1 MDIEIIEGVKR
12 ENMGNRIS
20 KYLKNIE
27 IKKCIIPILVLFVI
41 LNTFMVYQNKI
52 CRLNEVPVY
61 SGEETSLTNLS
72 SNYDME
78 FNTSFK
84 TIKGVK
90 LYLNSN
96 SDDETKVNVSLLDEN
111 KNVLAVKDVLV
122 SKENTSE
129 PVNVMFDSNVAL
141 AGEKNYIAIK
151 SDSTDVAIEEI
162 DHHAKLTLVTKE
174 LNNFQKLFKLIG
186 ILFVVML
193 IVIYLFKNLIFN
205 SKYISIVFVGT
216 IFITGLTYSLLIPI
230 GNAPDEASHMNT
242 AYYYS
247 NEILHIDNS
256 KGIQMRKCD
265 TETFKNNGVS
275 YSEMTTYI
283 SRFTEKCGD
292 TTLVQTDRQ
301 PLNVKRYAFTYIP
314 QALGI
319 SVGRILRLNTVLT
332 FYLAKLF
339 NLISYFLLVLLA
351 FKITNKNHL
360 LLYFVASLPMT
371 LQQAGA
377 IAYDSMTLGL
387 SLCVTAIIFELFE
400 GNVISKKKTV
410 LYVVLCL
417 LLLLCKQCAYIAVAL
432 LPLMLMLINWL
443 KTKYVFDK
451 DRILNL
457 ILKVIPIVILIYF
470 MTCLVLGRKFNTSSP
485 LYFALNPMQLLKKVD
500 LSLDKWGVYYFRTLF
515 TGGFGTDELQAS
527 QFMNMFY
534 FAFFVYLIF
543 AGRKSELKTL
553 FQRICI
559 WCVCLITTYG
569 LLYVFQNQTPLEWGY
584 IWGIQGRYF
593 APVLVLFMY
602 SLSEKGSFDQNEKMS
617 LINLNM
623 FLNTC
628 MLFEL
633 FFLRTML

>member
-339 NLISYFLLVLLA
+339 NLILYCLLVLLA
-351 FKITNKNHL
+351 FKLTNKNHL
-360 LLYFVASLPMT
+360 LMYFVASLPMT

-527 QFMNMFY
+527 QFMYMFY

>member
-1 MDIEIIEGVKR
+1 MDIEIIEGVKW

-20 KYLKNIE
+20 KYLKNID

-41 LNTFMVYQNKI
+41 LNTFMVYENKI
-52 CRLNEVPVY
+52 CRLNEVLIY

-72 SNYDME
+72 SNYNME

-84 TIKGVK
+84 TIKGFK

-96 SDDETKVNVSLLDEN
+96 SDVETKVNISLLDEN

-141 AGEKNYIAIK
+141 AGEKNYIDIK
-151 SDSTDVAIEEI
+151 SDSKDVAIEEV
-162 DHHAKLTLVTKE
+162 DNHAKLTLITKE

-193 IVIYLFKNLIFN
+193 IVIYLFKNFVFN

-230 GNAPDEASHMNT
+230 GNAPDEALHMNT

-256 KGIQMRKCD
+256 NGIQMRQCD

-339 NLISYFLLVLLA
+339 NLISYCLLVLLA
-351 FKITNKNHL
+351 FKLTNKNHL

-602 SLSEKGSFDQNEKMS
+602 SLSEKGSFDQNEKIS

>member
-20 KYLKNIE
+20 KYLKNID
-27 IKKCIIPILVLFVI
+27 IKKCITTILVLFVI

-52 CRLNEVPVY
+52 CRLNEVPIY

-151 SDSTDVAIEEI
+151 SDSTDVAIEEV

-247 NEILHIDNS
+247 NEILHIDNRN
-256 KGIQMRKCD
+256 GIQMRQCD
-265 TETFKNNGVS
+265 TEIFKNNGVS

-283 SRFTEKCGD
+283 TRFTEKCGD
-292 TTLVQTDRQ
+292 TTLVKTDRQ
-301 PLNVKRYAFTYIP
+301 PLNIKRYAFTYIP

-319 SVGRILRLNTVLT
+319 SVGRILHLNTVLT

-339 NLISYFLLVLLA
+339 NLISYSLLVLLA

-400 GNVISKKKTV
+400 GNVISRKKTA
-410 LYVVLCL
+410 LYVVLCV

-432 LPLMLMLINWL
+432 LPLMLMLINWI

-457 ILKVIPIVILIYF
+457 VLKETQVSAEKL
-470 MTCLVLGRKFNTSSP
+470 
-485 LYFALNPMQLLKKVD
+485 QKVE
-500 LSLDKWGVYYFRTLF
+500 V
-515 TGGFGTDELQAS
+515 A
-527 QFMNMFY
+527 
-534 FAFFVYLIF
+534 
-543 AGRKSELKTL
+543 
-553 FQRICI
+553 
-559 WCVCLITTYG
+559 
-569 LLYVFQNQTPLEWGY
+569 
-584 IWGIQGRYF
+584 
-593 APVLVLFMY
+593 
-602 SLSEKGSFDQNEKMS
+602 
-617 LINLNM
+617 
-623 FLNTC
+623 
-628 MLFEL
+628 
-633 FFLRTML
+633 

>member
-1 MDIEIIEGVKR
+1 M
-12 ENMGNRIS
+12 
-20 KYLKNIE
+20 
-27 IKKCIIPILVLFVI
+27 
-41 LNTFMVYQNKI
+41 
-52 CRLNEVPVY
+52 
-61 SGEETSLTNLS
+61 
-72 SNYDME
+72 
-78 FNTSFK
+78 
-84 TIKGVK
+84 
-90 LYLNSN
+90 
-96 SDDETKVNVSLLDEN
+96 
-111 KNVLAVKDVLV
+111 
-122 SKENTSE
+122 
-129 PVNVMFDSNVAL
+129 
-141 AGEKNYIAIK
+141 
-151 SDSTDVAIEEI
+151 AIEEV
-162 DHHAKLTLVTKE
+162 DNHAKLTLITKE
-174 LNNFQKLFKLIG
+174 LNNFQKLFRLIG
-186 ILFVVML
+186 ILFVVLL
-193 IVIYLFKNLIFN
+193 IVIYLFKNSIFN

-216 IFITGLTYSLLIPI
+216 IFITGLIYSVLIPI
-230 GNAPDEASHMNT
+230 GNAPDEALHMNT

-256 KGIQMRKCD
+256 NGIQMRQCD

-319 SVGRILRLNTVLT
+319 SVGRILHLNTVLT
-332 FYLAKLF
+332 FYFAKLF
-339 NLISYFLLVLLA
+339 NLISYCLLVLLA
-351 FKITNKNHL
+351 FKLTNKNHL

-457 ILKVIPIVILIYF
+457 VLKVIPIVILIYF

-485 LYFALNPMQLLKKVD
+485 LYFALNPMQLLKTVD

-602 SLSEKGSFDQNEKMS
+602 SLSEKGSFDQNEKIS

>member
-1 MDIEIIEGVKR
+1 MDIEIIEGVKW

-20 KYLKNIE
+20 KYLKNID

-52 CRLNEVPVY
+52 CRLNEVPIY

-84 TIKGVK
+84 TIKGFK

-96 SDDETKVNVSLLDEN
+96 SDNQTKVNVSLLDEN

-141 AGEKNYIAIK
+141 AGEKNYIDIK
-151 SDSTDVAIEEI
+151 SDSTDVAIEEV
-162 DHHAKLTLVTKE
+162 DNHAKLTLITKE
-174 LNNFQKLFKLIG
+174 LNNFQKLFRLIG
-186 ILFVVML
+186 ILFVVLL
-193 IVIYLFKNLIFN
+193 IVIYLFKNSIFN

-216 IFITGLTYSLLIPI
+216 IFITGLIYSVLIPI
-230 GNAPDEASHMNT
+230 GNAPDEALHMNT

-256 KGIQMRKCD
+256 NGIQMRQCD
-265 TETFKNNGVS
+265 TETFKNNSVS

-283 SRFTEKCGD
+283 SRFTEKCDD

-319 SVGRILRLNTVLT
+319 SVGRILHLNTVLT

-339 NLISYFLLVLLA
+339 NLISYSLLVLLA

-410 LYVVLCL
+410 LYVVLCV

-432 LPLMLMLINWL
+432 LPLMLMLINWI

-457 ILKVIPIVILIYF
+457 VLKVIPIVILIYF

>member
-1 MDIEIIEGVKR
+1 MDIEIIEGVKW
-12 ENMGNRIS
+12 ENMENRIS
-20 KYLKNIE
+20 KYLKNID

-52 CRLNEVPVY
+52 CRLNEDPIY

-78 FNTSFK
+78 FNTNFK
-84 TIKGVK
+84 TIKGFK

-96 SDDETKVNVSLLDEN
+96 SDNQTKVNVSLLDEN

-141 AGEKNYIAIK
+141 AGEKNYIDIK
-151 SDSTDVAIEEI
+151 SDSTDVAIEEV
-162 DHHAKLTLVTKE
+162 DNHAKLTLITKE
-174 LNNFQKLFKLIG
+174 LNNFQKLFRLIG
-186 ILFVVML
+186 ILFVVLL
-193 IVIYLFKNLIFN
+193 IVIYLFKNSIFN

-216 IFITGLTYSLLIPI
+216 IFITGLIYSVLIPI
-230 GNAPDEASHMNT
+230 GNAPDEALHMNT

-256 KGIQMRKCD
+256 NGIQMRQCD

-319 SVGRILRLNTVLT
+319 SVGRILHLNTVLT
-332 FYLAKLF
+332 FYFAKLF
-339 NLISYFLLVLLA
+339 NLISYCLLVLLA
-351 FKITNKNHL
+351 FKLTNKNHL

-387 SLCVTAIIFELFE
+387 SLCVAAIIFELFE

-485 LYFALNPMQLLKKVD
+485 LYFALNPMQLLKTVD

-602 SLSEKGSFDQNEKMS
+602 SLSEKGSFDQNEKIS

>member
-1 MDIEIIEGVKR
+1 
-12 ENMGNRIS
+12 MGNRIS
-20 KYLKNIE
+20 KYIKNID
-27 IKKCIIPILVLFVI
+27 IKKCITTILVLFVI

-61 SGEETSLTNLS
+61 SGEEISLTNLS

-84 TIKGVK
+84 SIKGLK
-90 LYLNSN
+90 LYLNYN
-96 SDDETKVNVSLLDEN
+96 SDNETKVNVSLLDEN
-111 KNVLAVKDVLV
+111 KNVLAVKDVLI
-122 SKENTSE
+122 SKEKTAE
-129 PVNVMFDSNVAL
+129 PVSIMFDSNVAL
-141 AGEKNYIAIK
+141 SGEKNYIEIK
-151 SDSTDVAIEEI
+151 SDSTDVAIEEVEN
-162 DHHAKLTLVTKE
+162 HAKLTLITKE
-174 LNNFQKLFKLIG
+174 LNNFQKLFNLIG
-186 ILFVVML
+186 ILFVILL

-205 SKYISIVFVGT
+205 SKYISIIFVGT
-216 IFITGLTYSLLIPI
+216 IFISGLTYSLLIPI
-230 GNAPDEASHMNT
+230 GNSPDEALHMNT

-247 NEILHIDNS
+247 NEILHVDNS
-256 KGIQMRKCD
+256 KGIQMRQCD
-265 TETFKNNGVS
+265 TEQFKNNGVS
-275 YSEMTTYI
+275 YSKMTTYI

-292 TTLVQTDRQ
+292 TTMVQTDRQ

-319 SVGRILRLNTVLT
+319 SVGRILHLNTILT

-339 NLISYFLLVLLA
+339 NLISYSLLVLLA

-371 LQQAGA
+371 LQQAGS
-377 IAYDSMTLGL
+377 ISYDSMTFGL
-387 SLCVTAIIFELFE
+387 ALCATAIVFELFD
-400 GNVISKKKTV
+400 GKVVGKKKGILYTV
-410 LYVVLCL
+410 ICI

-432 LPLMLMLINWL
+432 LPLVLMLINWL
-443 KTKYVFDK
+443 KTKYIFDK
-451 DRILNL
+451 DKIVNL
-457 ILKVIPIVILIYF
+457 LLKVIPIVILIYF
-470 MTCLVLGRKFNTSSP
+470 ITCLVLGRKFNTTSP
-485 LYFALNPMQLLKKVD
+485 LYFALNPIELLRKVD
-500 LSLDKWGVYYFRTLF
+500 LSLDNWGIYYFRTLF
-515 TGGFGTDELQAS
+515 TGGFGTDEIQAS
-527 QFMNMFY
+527 QLMNMFY

-543 AGRKSELKTL
+543 AGRKSESKTL
-553 FQRICI
+553 FHRICI
-559 WCVCLITTYG
+559 WCVCLITAYG

-593 APVLVLFMY
+593 TPVLVLFMY
-602 SLSEKGSFDQNEKMS
+602 SLSTKGSFDQNEKIS

>member
-1 MDIEIIEGVKR
+1 MDIEIIEGVKW
-12 ENMGNRIS
+12 ENMENRIS
-20 KYLKNIE
+20 KYLKNID

-52 CRLNEVPVY
+52 CRLNEVPIY

-84 TIKGVK
+84 TIKGFK

-96 SDDETKVNVSLLDEN
+96 SDNQTKVNVSLLDEN

-141 AGEKNYIAIK
+141 AGEKNYIDIK
-151 SDSTDVAIEEI
+151 SDSTDVAIEEV
-162 DHHAKLTLVTKE
+162 DNHAKLTLITKE
-174 LNNFQKLFKLIG
+174 LNNFQKLFRLIG
-186 ILFVVML
+186 ILFVVLL
-193 IVIYLFKNLIFN
+193 IVIYLFKNLVFN

-230 GNAPDEASHMNT
+230 GNAPDEALHMNT

-256 KGIQMRKCD
+256 NGIQMRQCD

-319 SVGRILRLNTVLT
+319 SVGRILHLNTVLT

-339 NLISYFLLVLLA
+339 NLISYCLLVLLA

-470 MTCLVLGRKFNTSSP
+470 MTSLVLGRKFNTSSP

-527 QFMNMFY
+527 QFLNMFY

>member
-151 SDSTDVAIEEI
+151 SDSTDVVIEEI

-339 NLISYFLLVLLA
+339 NLILYCLLVLLA
-351 FKITNKNHL
+351 FKLTNKNHL
-360 LLYFVASLPMT
+360 LMYFVASLPMT

-515 TGGFGTDELQAS
+515 TDGFGTDELQAS

>member
-339 NLISYFLLVLLA
+339 NLILYCLLVLLA
-351 FKITNKNHL
+351 FKLTNKNHL
-360 LLYFVASLPMT
+360 LMYFVASLPMT

-500 LSLDKWGVYYFRTLF
+500 LSLDKWGMYYFRTLF

>member
-1 MDIEIIEGVKR
+1 MDIEIIVKAKR
-12 ENMGNRIS
+12 ENMENRIS
-20 KYLKNIE
+20 KYLKNID

-52 CRLNEVPVY
+52 CRLNEVPIY

-84 TIKGVK
+84 TIKGFK

-96 SDDETKVNVSLLDEN
+96 SDNQTKVNVSLLDEN

-141 AGEKNYIAIK
+141 AGEKNYIDIK
-151 SDSTDVAIEEI
+151 SDSTDVAIEEV
-162 DHHAKLTLVTKE
+162 DNHAKLTLITKE
-174 LNNFQKLFKLIG
+174 LNNFQKLFRLIG
-186 ILFVVML
+186 ILFVVLL
-193 IVIYLFKNLIFN
+193 IVIYLFKNLVFN

-230 GNAPDEASHMNT
+230 GNAPDEALHMNT

-256 KGIQMRKCD
+256 NGIQMRQCD

-319 SVGRILRLNTVLT
+319 SVGRILHLNTVLT

-339 NLISYFLLVLLA
+339 NLISYCLLVLLA

>member
-247 NEILHIDNS
+247 NEILHIDNRN
-256 KGIQMRKCD
+256 GIQMRQCD
-265 TETFKNNGVS
+265 TEIFKNNGVS

-283 SRFTEKCGD
+283 TRFTEKCGD
-292 TTLVQTDRQ
+292 TTLVKTDRQ
-301 PLNVKRYAFTYIP
+301 PLNIKRYAFTYIP

-319 SVGRILRLNTVLT
+319 SVGRILHLNTVLT

-339 NLISYFLLVLLA
+339 NLISYSLLVLLA

-410 LYVVLCL
+410 LYVVLCV

-432 LPLMLMLINWL
+432 LPLMLMLINWI

-457 ILKVIPIVILIYF
+457 VLKVIPIVILIYF
-470 MTCLVLGRKFNTSSP
+470 MTCLVLDRKFNTSSP

-527 QFMNMFY
+527 QLMNMFY

-543 AGRKSELKTL
+543 AGRKSESKTL
-553 FQRICI
+553 FKRICM
-559 WCVCLITTYG
+559 WCVCLITAYG
-569 LLYVFQNQTPLEWGY
+569 LLYIFQNQTPLEWGY

-593 APVLVLFMY
+593 TPVLVLFMY
-602 SLSEKGSFDQNEKMS
+602 SLSAKGSFDQNEKIS

-633 FFLRTML
+633 FFLRTLL

>member
-1 MDIEIIEGVKR
+1 MDIEIIEGVKW
-12 ENMGNRIS
+12 ENMENRIS
-20 KYLKNIE
+20 KYLKNID

-52 CRLNEVPVY
+52 CRLNEVPIY

-84 TIKGVK
+84 TIKGFK

-96 SDDETKVNVSLLDEN
+96 SDNQTKVNVSLLDEN

-141 AGEKNYIAIK
+141 AGEKNYIDIK
-151 SDSTDVAIEEI
+151 SDSTDVAIEEV
-162 DHHAKLTLVTKE
+162 DNHAKLTLITKE
-174 LNNFQKLFKLIG
+174 LNNFQKLFRLIG
-186 ILFVVML
+186 ILFVVLL
-193 IVIYLFKNLIFN
+193 IVIYLFKNLVFN

-230 GNAPDEASHMNT
+230 GNAPDEALHMNT

-256 KGIQMRKCD
+256 NGIQMRQCD

-283 SRFTEKCGD
+283 NRFTEKCGD

-301 PLNVKRYAFTYIP
+301 SLNVKRYAFTYIP

-319 SVGRILRLNTVLT
+319 SVGRILHLNTVLT

-339 NLISYFLLVLLA
+339 NLISYCLLVLLA

-451 DRILNL
+451 DRVLNL

-602 SLSEKGSFDQNEKMS
+602 SLSEKGSFDQNEEIS
-617 LINLNM
+617 LINLNI

>member
-1 MDIEIIEGVKR
+1 
-12 ENMGNRIS
+12 
-20 KYLKNIE
+20 
-27 IKKCIIPILVLFVI
+27 
-41 LNTFMVYQNKI
+41 
-52 CRLNEVPVY
+52 
-61 SGEETSLTNLS
+61 
-72 SNYDME
+72 
-78 FNTSFK
+78 
-84 TIKGVK
+84 
-90 LYLNSN
+90 
-96 SDDETKVNVSLLDEN
+96 
-111 KNVLAVKDVLV
+111 
-122 SKENTSE
+122 
-129 PVNVMFDSNVAL
+129 
-141 AGEKNYIAIK
+141 
-151 SDSTDVAIEEI
+151 
-162 DHHAKLTLVTKE
+162 
-174 LNNFQKLFKLIG
+174 
-186 ILFVVML
+186 
-193 IVIYLFKNLIFN
+193 
-205 SKYISIVFVGT
+205 
-216 IFITGLTYSLLIPI
+216 
-230 GNAPDEASHMNT
+230 
-242 AYYYS
+242 
-247 NEILHIDNS
+247 
-256 KGIQMRKCD
+256 
-265 TETFKNNGVS
+265 
-275 YSEMTTYI
+275 
-283 SRFTEKCGD
+283 
-292 TTLVQTDRQ
+292 
-301 PLNVKRYAFTYIP
+301 
-314 QALGI
+314 
-319 SVGRILRLNTVLT
+319 
-332 FYLAKLF
+332 
-339 NLISYFLLVLLA
+339 
-351 FKITNKNHL
+351 
-360 LLYFVASLPMT
+360 
-371 LQQAGA
+371 
-377 IAYDSMTLGL
+377 MTLGL

>member
-1 MDIEIIEGVKR
+1 MDIEIIEGVKW

-20 KYLKNIE
+20 KYLKNID

-52 CRLNEVPVY
+52 CRLNEVPIY

-84 TIKGVK
+84 TIKGFK

-96 SDDETKVNVSLLDEN
+96 SDNQTKVNVSLLDEN

-141 AGEKNYIAIK
+141 AGEKNYIDIK
-151 SDSTDVAIEEI
+151 SDSTDVAIEEV
-162 DHHAKLTLVTKE
+162 DNHAKLTLITKE
-174 LNNFQKLFKLIG
+174 LNNFQKLFRLIG
-186 ILFVVML
+186 ILFVVLL
-193 IVIYLFKNLIFN
+193 IVIYLFKNSIFN

-216 IFITGLTYSLLIPI
+216 IFITGLIYSVLIPI
-230 GNAPDEASHMNT
+230 GNAPDEALHMNT

-256 KGIQMRKCD
+256 NGIQMRQCD

-283 SRFTEKCGD
+283 SRFTEKCDD

-319 SVGRILRLNTVLT
+319 SVGRILHLNTVLT
-332 FYLAKLF
+332 FYFAKLF
-339 NLISYFLLVLLA
+339 NLISYCLLVLLA
-351 FKITNKNHL
+351 FKLTNKNHL

-400 GNVISKKKTV
+400 GNVISRKKTV
-410 LYVVLCL
+410 LYVILCVFL
-417 LLLLCKQCAYIAVAL
+417 MLCKQCAYIAVGL

>member
-1 MDIEIIEGVKR
+1 MDIEIIEGVKW

-20 KYLKNIE
+20 KYLKNID

-52 CRLNEVPVY
+52 CRLNEVPIY

-84 TIKGVK
+84 TIKGFK

-96 SDDETKVNVSLLDEN
+96 SDNQTKVNVSLLDEN

-141 AGEKNYIAIK
+141 AGEKNYIDIK
-151 SDSTDVAIEEI
+151 SDSTDVAIEEV
-162 DHHAKLTLVTKE
+162 DHHVKLTLITKE
-174 LNNFQKLFKLIG
+174 LNNFQKLFRLIG
-186 ILFVVML
+186 ILFVVLL
-193 IVIYLFKNLIFN
+193 IVIYLFKNSIFN

-216 IFITGLTYSLLIPI
+216 IFITGLIYSVLIPI
-230 GNAPDEASHMNT
+230 GNAPDEALHMNT

-256 KGIQMRKCD
+256 NGIQMRQCD

-319 SVGRILRLNTVLT
+319 SVGRILHLNTVLT

-339 NLISYFLLVLLA
+339 NLISYCLLVLLA

>member
-1 MDIEIIEGVKR
+1 
-12 ENMGNRIS
+12 MGNRIS
-20 KYLKNIE
+20 KYLKNID

-52 CRLNEVPVY
+52 CRLNEVPIY

-84 TIKGVK
+84 TIKGFK

-96 SDDETKVNVSLLDEN
+96 SDNQTKVNVSLLDEN

-141 AGEKNYIAIK
+141 AGEKNYIDIK
-151 SDSTDVAIEEI
+151 SDSTDVAIEEV
-162 DHHAKLTLVTKE
+162 DNHAKLTLITKE
-174 LNNFQKLFKLIG
+174 LNNFQKLFRLIG
-186 ILFVVML
+186 ILFVVLL
-193 IVIYLFKNLIFN
+193 IVIYLFKNSIFN

-216 IFITGLTYSLLIPI
+216 IFITGLIYSVLIPI
-230 GNAPDEASHMNT
+230 GNAPDEALHMNT

-256 KGIQMRKCD
+256 NGIQMRQCD
-265 TETFKNNGVS
+265 TETFKNNSVS

-283 SRFTEKCGD
+283 SRFTEKCDD

-319 SVGRILRLNTVLT
+319 SVGRILHLNTVLT

-339 NLISYFLLVLLA
+339 NLISYSLLVLLA

-410 LYVVLCL
+410 LYVVLCV

-432 LPLMLMLINWL
+432 LPLMLMLINWI

-457 ILKVIPIVILIYF
+457 VLKVIPIVILIYF